1 MKKAIFWDSD
11 GTLLYG
17 NESFKCSLI
26 RAFEKYGYRLGED
39 SARDFMRSVCSWY
52 MPEKDHSD
60 KDGEGWWQELLG
72 EISKFCMKQGVDEN
86 HIPFPSHI
94 SKKD

>member
-26 RAFEKYGYRLGED
+26 RAFEKFGNSRIRNVRGSRL
-39 SARDFMRSVCSWY
+39 
-52 MPEKDHSD
+52 
-60 KDGEGWWQELLG
+60 
-72 EISKFCMKQGVDEN
+72 
-86 HIPFPSHI
+86 
-94 SKKD
+94 

>member
-26 RAFEKYGYRLGED
+26 RAFEEFGYVLEGEVLLVIDKMSYKVKKGETFYFD
-39 SARDFMRSVCSWY
+39 SSKNHY
-52 MPEKDHSD
+52 LKNTKDKLCKIIWVS
-60 KDGEGWWQELLG
+60 
-72 EISKFCMKQGVDEN
+72 SPPNF
-86 HIPFPSHI
+86 
-94 SKKD
+94 